1 MRFMTMLFFIALG
14 LVVQPQGTEEIRVTH
29 GRDMTALHERQDVIR
44 GSCDGRPAS
53 LTITKVYRGQ
63 TPRLVLRA
71 GRWRREIPPAFL
83 NGAMFSSALKS
94 AELAC
99 DGQRIQISG
108 LAIRANS
115 EGQLIMDLQEVI
127 LELRTGELSM
137 NPLRTL
143 TPAETLA
150 ELSPN

>member
-1 MRFMTMLFFIALG
+1 MTMLLSLALS
-14 LVVQPQGTEEIRVTH
+14 LLAESPEMVEIRVAH
-29 GRDMTALHERQDVIR
+29 GREMTALHDREDVIR

-63 TPRLVLRA
+63 TPRLLLRG
-71 GRWRREIPPAFL
+71 GRWAREVPPSFL
-83 NGAMFSSALKS
+83 NGALFSSGLKS

-115 EGQLIMDLQEVI
+115 QGEIIMDLQEAI
-127 LELRTGELSM
+127 LELRTGVMTLTD
-137 NPLRTL
+137 LRTL
-143 TPAETLA
+143 TPAQTRS